1 MVNEIFLHSYKK
13 IRKILRIKEKAEIL
27 YAEKNARLNV
37 MGREN
42 DDDENEEYKID
53 PNEVRRIAT
62 SLYARSESG
71 GAPQVEGFA
80 VKKGANNETGNVN
93 IQKINNN
100 NLSGI
105 DEEDEEEA
113 EDDEIHTENSFYE
126 AEAEE
131 VKKQV
136 SKMSNGLKVL

>member
-1 MVNEIFLHSYKK
+1 MRRAFNIKALGPKNCDILTLSKQDLHKVEGEFEEMVNEIFLHSYKK

-71 GAPQVEGFA
+71 GAP
-80 VKKGANNETGNVN
+80 
-93 IQKINNN
+93 
-100 NLSGI
+100 
-105 DEEDEEEA
+105 
-113 EDDEIHTENSFYE
+113 
-126 AEAEE
+126 
-131 VKKQV
+131 
-136 SKMSNGLKVL
+136 

>member
-1 MVNEIFLHSYKK
+1 M
-13 IRKILRIKEKAEIL
+13 
-27 YAEKNARLNV
+27 
-37 MGREN
+37 
-42 DDDENEEYKID
+42 
-53 PNEVRRIAT
+53 
-62 SLYARSESG
+62 
-71 GAPQVEGFA
+71 
-80 VKKGANNETGNVN
+80 NNETGNVN